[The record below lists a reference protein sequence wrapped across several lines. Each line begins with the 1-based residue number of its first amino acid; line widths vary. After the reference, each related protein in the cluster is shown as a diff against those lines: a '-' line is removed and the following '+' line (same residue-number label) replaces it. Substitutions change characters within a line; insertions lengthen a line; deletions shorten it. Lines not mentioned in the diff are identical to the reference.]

1 MSTPIS
7 DANTPAETAASTGPA
22 PAAAPKPRSRLG
34 RLGRRADAANG
45 PRATFGQLLPYLL
58 EHKKVLSV
66 VVLLSILGA
75 LASLAQPLLVSQVIT
90 VVQQNQPL
98 GALVWG
104 LVALVVVSGLISGY
118 QHYLLQRTGEGV
130 VLSSRRKL
138 IGRMLRLPISEFD
151 TRRTGDLVSRVGSD
165 TTLLRAVLTQGLVE
179 AIGGSLTFL
188 GALIA
193 MLVIDPVLL
202 GLTVLVIAASV
213 VTVTL
218 LSQRI
223 RVASRMAQEKVG
235 ALAAS
240 VERAISSIRTVR
252 ASNATDREIAAVDAD
267 ATGAYQMGLQV
278 AKISA
283 LVVPIAGIA
292 MQVSFLVVLGVGG
305 FRVASG
311 QITVANL
318 IAFILFLFLMI
329 LPLGQA
335 FGAITSVN
343 SALGA
348 LGRIQEIIDLPAED
362 QFDRDLFPLAITVG
376 AANESVR
383 PDAPAISFEN
393 VFFGYA
399 TQASTADAAAPVA
412 AAGDGGPGAGPGT
425 GSGTGDSGGSP
436 AGPPADV
443 MPNALVTALVAPG
456 VIEAMLA
463 EPDLVDADLAA
474 ADRAAADRAAVD
486 LAHAEQ
492 AAAHL
497 AAAEHAAATMAAAR
511 PAAALAAESAAA
523 ANASARA
530 AATAAASAEA
540 AAEASAAMTAAVYAA
555 ATGTVSIAAVAAATA
570 FAAPDQ
576 ASDAEVPGLSAADD
590 SATDAPGTAT
600 APDAPVSPDAPDTPA
615 SAASATSV
623 DSPASPAAGPD
634 DGPHTAPAFGSV
646 DDTGAPNVDAGPAAD
661 PSEPRPVLR
670 GVSFSAPRGLRTAL
684 VGPSGAGKS
693 TILALIERFYD
704 PNAGVVRLGGL
715 DIRTLDRTA
724 LRSQIGYVEQ
734 DAPVLAG
741 SLRDNLVLSAP
752 DATDEECIAVLH
764 AVNLGEVLER
774 DPAGLGAAVG
784 ESGVMLSGGERQRL
798 AIARAL
804 LAAPPILLLDEST
817 SSLDGVNEQLMRAAI
832 DAVAVDRTLIV
843 IAHRLSTVVDSDQIV
858 VLDHGQVIGT
868 GTHSELV
875 VSTPLYRELAKHQL
889 LV

>member
-1 MSTPIS
+1 M
-7 DANTPAETAASTGPA
+7 
-22 PAAAPKPRSRLG
+22 
-34 RLGRRADAANG
+34 GRRDDAGG
-45 PRATFGQLLPYLL
+45 PRATFSQLVPYLL
-58 EHKKVLSV
+58 EHKKVLGFV
-66 VVLLSILGA
+66 VVLSILGA

-90 VVQQNQPL
+90 IVQEGDAL
-98 GALVWG
+98 GSLVWA
-104 LVALVVVSGLISGY
+104 LVALVVVSALISGY

-179 AIGGSLTFL
+179 AIGGSLTFV

-202 GLTVLVIAASV
+202 GLTVLVIAVSV

-223 RVASRMAQEKVG
+223 RAASLAAQAKVG
-235 ALAAS
+235 DLAAS
-240 VERAISSIRTVR
+240 VERAISAVRTVR
-252 ASNATDREIAAVDAD
+252 ASNATDREIAAVEEDAK
-267 ATGAYQMGLQV
+267 GAWRMGIQV
-278 AKISA
+278 ARISA

-311 QITVANL
+311 TITIADL

-329 LPLGQA
+329 VPLGQA

-343 SALGA
+343 AALGA
-348 LGRIQEIIDLPAED
+348 LGRIQEIIDLPTED
-362 QFDRDLFPLAITVG
+362 QFDRDIAPLAITVG

-393 VFFGYA
+393 VQFGYLVASAA
-399 TQASTADAAAPVA
+399 TDAAGAEAGSQAGAAGVGRVAGAAAGAGAIGSAAAASADAAALSGAGRSAHTASDAELVA
-412 AAGDGGPGAGPGT
+412 AENAMIETAVAAPFVLETAIVV
-425 GSGTGDSGGSP
+425 P
-436 AGPPADV
+436 AV
-443 MPNALVTALVAPG
+443 M
-456 VIEAMLA
+456 EAVLA
-463 EPDLVDADLAA
+463 EPDLVEADLAA
-474 ADRAAADRAAVD
+474 ADRSAAAADRAA
-486 LAHAEQ
+486 EQ
-492 AAAHL
+492 AT
-497 AAAEHAAATMAAAR
+497 ERATER
-511 PAAALAAESAAA
+511 
-523 ANASARA
+523 
-530 AATAAASAEA
+530 
-540 AAEASAAMTAAVYAA
+540 
-555 ATGTVSIAAVAAATA
+555 
-570 FAAPDQ
+570 
-576 ASDAEVPGLSAADD
+576 SDAD
-590 SATDAPGTAT
+590 
-600 APDAPVSPDAPDTPA
+600 
-615 SAASATSV
+615 
-623 DSPASPAAGPD
+623 AAGK
-634 DGPHTAPAFGSV
+634 
-646 DDTGAPNVDAGPAAD
+646 
-661 PSEPRPVLR
+661 PRPVLR
-670 GVSFSAPRGLRTAL
+670 GVSFDAPRGKRTAL

-704 PNAGVVRLGGL
+704 PTGGVVRMGGL

-741 SLRDNLVLSAP
+741 SLRDNLTLSTP

-764 AVNLGEVLER
+764 AVNLSEVLER

-817 SSLDGVNEQLMRAAI
+817 SSLDGVNEQKMRAAI

-875 VSTPLYRELAKHQL
+875 ASTPLYRELAKHQL